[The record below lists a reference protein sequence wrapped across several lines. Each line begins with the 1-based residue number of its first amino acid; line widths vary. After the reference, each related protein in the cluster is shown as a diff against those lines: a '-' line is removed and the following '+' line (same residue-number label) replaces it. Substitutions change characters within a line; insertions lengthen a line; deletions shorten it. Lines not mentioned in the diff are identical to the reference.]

1 MLSALFYDPDEVIKQ
16 VCMYFNSK
24 ISIRYVSLE
33 SLKFVILSFYENIL
47 EPNLLSIKI
56 LKLEL
61 SRIHNAALDFKI
73 ITYYTEVFT
82 IN

>member
-47 EPNLLSIKI
+47 EPNLLSINI

-61 SRIHNAALDFKI
+61 SSIHNAALDFKI